1 MNPELKIIIDNF
13 IIYVVPPIVS
23 LIAAYTAYLINK
35 LRIKVKEK
43 NGDHALNIF
52 DKVVDTV
59 VLSLNQTTVTKIK
72 EINKRKLSTGESKYL
87 KTAAKAKIDLTVAS
101 GIKRDIKSI
110 VKDYDRFLDDA
121 IEAKVRQFK
130 MKNDDNVYR

>member
-1 MNPELKIIIDNF
+1 MSPEFKIIIDNF
-13 IIYVVPPIVS
+13 IAYVVPPIIS
-23 LIAAYTAYLINK
+23 LVAAYTAYLINK
-35 LRIKVKEK
+35 LRIKIKEK
-43 NGDHALNIF
+43 NGDHALSIF

-72 EINKRKLSTGESKYL
+72 RIRKRKLNAKESKYL
-87 KTAAKAKIDLTVAS
+87 KTAAKTKIDNTVAS

>member
-43 NGDHALNIF
+43 NGDHALSIF

-87 KTAAKAKIDLTVAS
+87 KTVARTKIDSTVA
-101 GIKRDIKSI
+101 GEIKRDIKSI

-130 MKNDDNVYR
+130 MKSGNNVYR

>member
-1 MNPELKIIIDNF
+1 MSPELKIIIDNF
-13 IIYVVPPIVS
+13 IIYVVPPIIS

-43 NGDHALNIF
+43 NGDHALSIF

-59 VLSLNQTTVTKIK
+59 VLSLNQTTAIKIK
-72 EINKRKLSTGESKYL
+72 RIRKRKLNAKESKYL
-87 KTAAKAKIDLTVAS
+87 KTAAKTKIDSTVAS

-130 MKNDDNVYR
+130 MKSGNNVYR